1 MVFVLFKLF
10 CINGAISF
18 YTVGALT
25 RTHALTIITLTLT
38 RFPSR
43 TTFFGGHTIQPS
55 DTAVLSRGQT
65 AFGLALLFTCLC
77 CGLFH
82 ELDLAQAG
90 LSAASQDTNDSSQS
104 PCYRE
109 PH

>member
-25 RTHALTIITLTLT
+25 RTHALINITLALT

-43 TTFFGGHTIQPS
+43 TTFFGGHRTQPS
-55 DTAVLSRGQT
+55 HTADPAHSLTSHSLNPEDAPYKHQNLT
-65 AFGLALLFTCLC
+65 A
-77 CGLFH
+77 
-82 ELDLAQAG
+82 
-90 LSAASQDTNDSSQS
+90 
-104 PCYRE
+104 
-109 PH
+109 